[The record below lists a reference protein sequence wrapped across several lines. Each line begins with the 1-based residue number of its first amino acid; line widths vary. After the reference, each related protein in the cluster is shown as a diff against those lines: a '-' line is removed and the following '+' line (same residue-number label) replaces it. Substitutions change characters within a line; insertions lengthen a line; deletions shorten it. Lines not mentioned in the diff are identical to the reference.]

1 MTTNRGARKA
11 PSQRI
16 CAFCASGI
24 AGQRP
29 VFLVATSAGHIVGPY
44 HAGCAETV
52 YLDSRKHQLLRL
64 EDVDSFGRILQRPPG
79 GGETR

>member
-29 VFLVATSAGHIVGPY
+29 VYLVATRAGHIVGPY
-44 HAGCAETV
+44 HAGCAETI
-52 YLDSRKHQLLRL
+52 YLQERTGNHMRL
-64 EDVDSFGRILQRPPG
+64 VDVEVFGRLAPRPPT